1 MFLSDYVSFLVFSL
15 SFCRCFEVLGF
26 DIMLDSNLNPWLI
39 EVNHLPSFGTD
50 SPLDKDIKDRLMR
63 QVFSV
68 LPVMSDDQAA
78 YNAFHKAESER
89 RLNAHKAAK
98 EKEIQLL
105 KEKPKPGGNQL
116 SGKPKNTSLFPP
128 KRDSSVERDSPLY
141 SSQSQQQQQQQQ
153 LDRNNEE
160 LNHDENQQREDP
172 QDGNEEEQQDQQ
184 NLYEN
189 SLDGNDEQ
197 QQLEN
202 GNESVYPQDPT
213 ENNQLSSQTGT
224 DDMLEIIDEECTP
237 ERLEEI
243 KEILKDIYE
252 KKSPEKMN
260 KIDRLLAKYTGHEEE
275 FLLFV
280 FSKYNISSNEYEKS
294 KPKSIRDAAV
304 ARSLGI
310 AGVASSSSSSSSDQL
325 HQHINGKTSP
335 DNATVMTE
343 NTKKPGNG
351 SNNNKL
357 DAKRHSRSVSPPRS
371 QGPRRIVPTWKSS
384 ISDEDTSLKSEI
396 FTTHIPTE
404 EDEWMKLEVSKLSQ
418 FTRIFPPEP
427 RSSSGDSNKF
437 SNDEELFAEKEEQEE
452 NEDENEGGAS
462 GQPEE
467 KAKKEKETV
476 KVNKTASYEDIIF
489 KVFLEDRR
497 ATYRRTRPLPH
508 RAKPEEGGFL
518 PPLDPPPTSRSSFS
532 SMVSVLS
539 LFPFFSFS
547 DFILLFSCG

>member
-1 MFLSDYVSFLVFSL
+1 
-15 SFCRCFEVLGF
+15 
-26 DIMLDSNLNPWLI
+26 MLDNNLNPWLI

-105 KEKPKPGGNQL
+105 KEKPKTGNQL

-128 KRDSSVERDSPLY
+128 KRDSSIERDSQRS
-141 SSQSQQQQQQQQ
+141 SSQSQLQQPQ
-153 LDRNNEE
+153 DRENEE
-160 LNHDENQQREDP
+160 SNQDDNQQREDP
-172 QDGNEEEQQDQQ
+172 QEGNEDEQPDQQ
-184 NLYEN
+184 QQHLYEN
-189 SLDGNDEQ
+189 SLEGMEEEQQ

-202 GNESVYPQDPT
+202 ENESMYPQDQH
-213 ENNQLSSQTGT
+213 ENHQLSSQTATT
-224 DDMLEIIDEECTP
+224 DDMLEIIDEEVTP
-237 ERLEEI
+237 ERMEEI

-252 KKSPEKMN
+252 KKSPEKIN
-260 KIDRLLAKYTGHEEE
+260 KIDRLIAKYTGHEEE

-294 KPKSIRDAAV
+294 KPKSIRDAVA

-310 AGVASSSSSSSSDQL
+310 AGVASSSSSSD
-325 HQHINGKTSP
+325 HQHTNGKQSP

-351 SNNNKL
+351 NNNNKF

-371 QGPRRIVPTWKSS
+371 TGPRRIVPTWKSS

-404 EDEWMKLEVSKLSQ
+404 EDEWMKLEVSRLTQ
-418 FTRIFPPEP
+418 FTRIFPPPEP
-427 RSSSGDSNKF
+427 HASSVDSNKF

-452 NEDENEGGAS
+452 NEEENEGVAT
-462 GQPEE
+462 GQSEE
-467 KAKKEKETV
+467 KTKKEKEKEKEKETV
-476 KVNKTASYEDIIF
+476 KVHKTASYEDIIF
-489 KVFLEDRR
+489 KVFLEDHR

-508 RAKPEEGGFL
+508 RAKPEEGSFL

-532 SMVSVLS
+532 SMVSYWRYFRVS
-539 LFPFFSFS
+539 S
-547 DFILLFSCG
+547 